1 MSATEVI
8 TSFYRQNETTFT
20 KWILNNVPEIT
31 EEKDASLFFNQFVV
45 GVDSDNLLD
54 LHEYAA
60 VYALLR
66 GADYLTLYKNVVDS
80 IRNLTH
86 EMISVDDSVNEQ
98 IAFQTERYFNQIYSE
113 LLKIMVRYSHQSNG
127 IHPVARH
134 YN

>member
-1 MSATEVI
+1 MPAAEII
-8 TSFYRQNETTFT
+8 TSFYRQNESVFT

-66 GADYLTLYKNVVDS
+66 GADYLALYKNVVDS

-86 EMISVDDSVNEQ
+86 EMINRDDAVNEQ
-98 IAFQTERYFNQIYSE
+98 IAFQTERYFNLIYSE
-113 LLKIMVRYSHQSNG
+113 LLKIMIRYGHQSDG
-127 IHPVARH
+127 IQPVSRS